1 MTRGPGRYSER
12 NFRAAEQ
19 HYNAAE
25 VKLLLLLLLL
35 CQRKHSALVLL
46 QSRTPCHIAVDP
58 LSFSAFLSA
67 L

>member
-25 VKLLLLLLLL
+25 VKLLLLLL